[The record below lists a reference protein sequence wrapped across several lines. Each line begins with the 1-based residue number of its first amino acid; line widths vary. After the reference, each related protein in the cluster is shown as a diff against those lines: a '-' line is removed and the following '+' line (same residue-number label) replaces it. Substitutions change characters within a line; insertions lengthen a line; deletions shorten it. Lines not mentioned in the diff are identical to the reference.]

1 MSSTVNPVQNIGQP
15 DDEDSRALDFAER
28 VRLNQRKLSSDLK
41 AQYEVIICGFG
52 FSGSLAARRL
62 AEKPDVSVLL
72 LEASSWDDVPNV
84 MEAGKR
90 PLNQVRKRNYGFPGQ
105 PSFYLNGYCHESE
118 AGLADKVLSGE
129 SAPGSLA
136 ARHLLVVSRNYG
148 VDNLRIAD
156 GSILPRV
163 TTGNTMALRHHR
175 RTGRRDAEGGA

>member
-1 MSSTVNPVQNIGQP
+1 MRTTVISAQNPGQA
-15 DDEDSRALDFAER
+15 DDEDSRLPDFAER
-28 VRLNQRKLSSDLK
+28 DRLNQRKLSSDLK
-41 AQYEVIICGFG
+41 PQYEVIICGSG
-52 FSGSLAARRL
+52 FFGSLAARRL

-72 LEASSWDDVPNV
+72 LEA
-84 MEAGKR
+84 GKW

-105 PSFYLNGYCHESE
+105 PSFYVNGYCHESE
-118 AGLADKVLSGE
+118 AGLADEVLSGG

-163 TTGNTMALRHHR
+163 TTGNTMVPASSSANVPERC
-175 RTGRRDAEGGA
+175 

>member
-1 MSSTVNPVQNIGQP
+1 MSACCC
-15 DDEDSRALDFAER
+15 SRW
-28 VRLNQRKLSSDLK
+28 
-41 AQYEVIICGFG
+41 
-52 FSGSLAARRL
+52 AAGT
-62 AEKPDVSVLL
+62 
-72 LEASSWDDVPNV
+72 DVPNV
-84 MEAGKR
+84 MEAGKG

-118 AGLADKVLSGE
+118 AGLADKVLSGG

-163 TTGNTMALRHHR
+163 TTGNYDGPCVIIGERAGEMLK
-175 RTGRRDAEGGA
+175 AEHKL

>member
-1 MSSTVNPVQNIGQP
+1 MRTTVISARNPGQA
-15 DDEDSRALDFAER
+15 DDEDSRLPDFAER
-28 VRLNQRKLSSDLK
+28 DRLNQRKLSSDLK
-41 AQYEVIICGFG
+41 PQYEVIICGSG

-72 LEASSWDDVPNV
+72 LEAGSWDDVPNV
-84 MEAGKR
+84 MEAGKW
-90 PLNQVRKRNYGFPGQ
+90 PLNQARKRKYGFPGQ

-118 AGLADKVLSGE
+118 PGLADEVLSGG

-163 TTGNTMALRHHR
+163 TTGNTMVPASSSANVPERC
-175 RTGRRDAEGGA
+175 

>member
-1 MSSTVNPVQNIGQP
+1 MRTTVISAQNPGQA
-15 DDEDSRALDFAER
+15 DDEDSRLPDFAER

-41 AQYEVIICGFG
+41 PQYEIIICGSG

-72 LEASSWDDVPNV
+72 LEAGSWDDVPNV
-84 MEAGKR
+84 MEAGKW
-90 PLNQVRKRNYGFPGQ
+90 PLNQERKRNYGFPGQ

>member
-1 MSSTVNPVQNIGQP
+1 MRTTVISARNPGQA
-15 DDEDSRALDFAER
+15 DDEDSRLPGFAER
-28 VRLNQRKLSSDLK
+28 DRLNQRKLSSDLK
-41 AQYEVIICGFG
+41 PQYEVIICGSG

-72 LEASSWDDVPNV
+72 LEAGSWDDVPNV
-84 MEAGKR
+84 MEAGKW
-90 PLNQVRKRNYGFPGQ
+90 PLNQVRKRNYGFPGH
-105 PSFYLNGYCHESE
+105 PSFYESE
-118 AGLADKVLSGE
+118 ASLADEVLSGG
-129 SAPGSLA
+129 SAPASLA

>member
-1 MSSTVNPVQNIGQP
+1 MRTTVISAQNPGQA
-15 DDEDSRALDFAER
+15 DDEDSRLPDFAER

-41 AQYEVIICGFG
+41 PQYEV
-52 FSGSLAARRL
+52 
-62 AEKPDVSVLL
+62 
-72 LEASSWDDVPNV
+72 
-84 MEAGKR
+84 
-90 PLNQVRKRNYGFPGQ
+90 
-105 PSFYLNGYCHESE
+105 
-118 AGLADKVLSGE
+118 KVLSGE

>member
-1 MSSTVNPVQNIGQP
+1 MRTTVISAQNPGQA
-15 DDEDSRALDFAER
+15 DDEDSRLPDFAER
-28 VRLNQRKLSSDLK
+28 DRLNQRKFSSDLK
-41 AQYEVIICGFG
+41 PQYEVIICGSG

-84 MEAGKR
+84 MEAGKW
-90 PLNQVRKRNYGFPGQ
+90 PLNQERKRNYGFPGQ
-105 PSFYLNGYCHESE
+105 PSFYESE
-118 AGLADKVLSGE
+118 AGLADEVLSGG

-163 TTGNTMALRHHR
+163 TTGNTMVPASSSANVPERC
-175 RTGRRDAEGGA
+175 